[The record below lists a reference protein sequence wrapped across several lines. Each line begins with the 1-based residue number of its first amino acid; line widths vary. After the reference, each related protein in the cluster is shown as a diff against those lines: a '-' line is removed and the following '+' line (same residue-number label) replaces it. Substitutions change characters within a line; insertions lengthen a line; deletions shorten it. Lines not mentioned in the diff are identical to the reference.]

1 MKQVI
6 YDDPVKMLAW
16 AAGRI
21 GIGSFSR
28 DARPIG
34 LKQGDDIIAVVVF
47 DNFSDASSCISV
59 ASNGSRKW
67 LNRSFLVRV
76 FAYPF
81 LQLGHRRVTAMIT
94 ESNAASRRFCSHCG
108 FIEEGRIRED
118 GKDGE
123 DLIVMGMLRRECR
136 FLAAAPAGNFDH
148 IAI

>member
-1 MKQVI
+1 MKRVI
-6 YDDPVKMLAW
+6 YDEPEKMLGW
-16 AAGRI
+16 AANKI
-21 GIGSFSR
+21 GIGRFSR

-34 LKQGDDIIAVVVF
+34 LAQGNDIIAVVVF

-59 ASNGSRKW
+59 ASNGTGTW
-67 LNRSFLVRV
+67 LNRTFLVKV

-94 ESNAASRRFCSHCG
+94 ESNIASRRFCAHCG
-108 FIEEGRIRED
+108 FAEEGRIRED

-136 FLAAAPAGNFDH
+136 FLRTAAAGNFDH